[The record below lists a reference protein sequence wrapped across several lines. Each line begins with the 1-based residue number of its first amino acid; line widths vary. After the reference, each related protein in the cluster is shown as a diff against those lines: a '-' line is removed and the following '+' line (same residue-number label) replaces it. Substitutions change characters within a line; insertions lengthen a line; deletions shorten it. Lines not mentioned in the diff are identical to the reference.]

1 MSKMRLDEELR
12 ALRETYKY
20 VSSMVIGCHCFATQM
35 TGSICRKGLIKCH
48 LNHASF
54 INHLNVL

>member
-20 VSSMVIGCHCFATQM
+20 VSSMVVTAFLL
-35 TGSICRKGLIKCH
+35 K
-48 LNHASF
+48 
-54 INHLNVL
+54 